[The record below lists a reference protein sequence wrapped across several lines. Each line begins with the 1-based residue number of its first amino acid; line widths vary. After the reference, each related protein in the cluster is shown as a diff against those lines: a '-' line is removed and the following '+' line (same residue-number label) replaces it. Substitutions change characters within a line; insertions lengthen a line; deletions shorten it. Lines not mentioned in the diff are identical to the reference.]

1 MKTKTITFS
10 LFGLLTAVLAG
21 LSIALYVIDWNQYR
35 GTLADLA
42 SERLG
47 VQVELAGDLSL
58 TFLPRPAVSA
68 RLVRISPGQ
77 AGFNEAIA
85 TADKIDMSLGLGALL
100 TGSLE
105 LQSLALDGLAANIV
119 ETQSG
124 WALEGWP
131 AAQESDESDA
141 TLLSLDRFR
150 VNSGSISILPL
161 GSAPIAVEGLDL
173 TLAGQ
178 LPRGPLDWEGS
189 AIVAGESVQ
198 IEGRVAPTRTVEATS
213 IKSTLTFNA
222 GIVDFSG
229 RFMPDGAVQGR
240 MQIDGSDLK
249 AFSAALTTIASRSQM
264 PPVPSLS
271 FGVDLQVERDGRG
284 LSRLIS
290 RRAFLGETRGLVD
303 VTIAESESNLHVAGT
318 LSMGVVP
325 LDLWLETVEFD
336 TSTAGE
342 EVEASNIGVSGGI
355 DLNIE
360 TIEFRGNQAQQVGAI
375 VGFEAGR
382 PTLTQASALLPGAS
396 RFSYQATNGSNGS
409 FQFQSGGLQEM
420 LTLAG
425 INVSDAVPAGRLR
438 TADLKG
444 SISFAD
450 GAWIVSDL
458 TGAIDTS
465 NLEGE
470 LSGTVSPLAV
480 NAIRVDA
487 DRLNLDAYWPDA
499 RLPATNPETA
509 QPSQFEPV
517 NFAISVGSLHWLDQ
531 NLAAFSAIG
540 TLAQTGW
547 LSLQPICSTWMQL
560 PAGV

>member
-178 LPRGPLDWEGS
+178 LPRGPWTG
-189 AIVAGESVQ
+189 
-198 IEGRVAPTRTVEATS
+198 
-213 IKSTLTFNA
+213 K
-222 GIVDFSG
+222 
-229 RFMPDGAVQGR
+229 
-240 MQIDGSDLK
+240 
-249 AFSAALTTIASRSQM
+249 
-264 PPVPSLS
+264 
-271 FGVDLQVERDGRG
+271 DLQ
-284 LSRLIS
+284 LS
-290 RRAFLGETRGLVD
+290 
-303 VTIAESESNLHVAGT
+303 
-318 LSMGVVP
+318 
-325 LDLWLETVEFD
+325 
-336 TSTAGE
+336 
-342 EVEASNIGVSGGI
+342 
-355 DLNIE
+355 
-360 TIEFRGNQAQQVGAI
+360 
-375 VGFEAGR
+375 
-382 PTLTQASALLPGAS
+382 
-396 RFSYQATNGSNGS
+396 
-409 FQFQSGGLQEM
+409 
-420 LTLAG
+420 
-425 INVSDAVPAGRLR
+425 PAKVCK
-438 TADLKG
+438 LK
-444 SISFAD
+444 
-450 GAWIVSDL
+450 
-458 TGAIDTS
+458 
-465 NLEGE
+465 
-470 LSGTVSPLAV
+470 
-480 NAIRVDA
+480 
-487 DRLNLDAYWPDA
+487 
-499 RLPATNPETA
+499 
-509 QPSQFEPV
+509 
-517 NFAISVGSLHWLDQ
+517 VGSH
-531 NLAAFSAIG
+531 
-540 TLAQTGW
+540 
-547 LSLQPICSTWMQL
+547 QPEPLRPRPSN
-560 PAGV
+560 PH